1 MKANFK
7 KRLGAYLLDSII
19 LSIVLG
25 ICSSFIPASSNVIN
39 LHKQWDMEI
48 DSYLNNEISTK
59 EVINNYSMIAHDI
72 DKEQVGLSII
82 NGFFILIYFVIYPF
96 FNDGQTLGKKVFKIK
111 IKKDNGDLSMN
122 DLIVRNFIVN
132 GLLTLLVSLALIY
145 ILPSMSY
152 FITISI
158 LNFIQF
164 ILVIVSAF
172 MIIYRSDKKGIQDII
187 THTSVVER

>member
-122 DLIVRNFIVN
+122 DLIIRNFIVN

>member
-1 MKANFK
+1 MKTNFK
-7 KRLGAYLLDSII
+7 KRLGAYLLDSVI
-19 LSIVLG
+19 LSIVLA
-25 ICSSFIPASSNVIN
+25 ICSSFIPTSSNVIN
-39 LHKQWDMEI
+39 LQKQWDMEI

>member
-7 KRLGAYLLDSII
+7 KRLGAYLLDSVI
-19 LSIVLG
+19 LSIVLA
-25 ICSSFIPASSNVIN
+25 ICSSFIPTSSNVIN
-39 LHKQWDMEI
+39 LQKQWDMEI

>member
-1 MKANFK
+1 MKASFK
-7 KRLGAYLLDSII
+7 KRLGAYLIDSII
-19 LSIVLG
+19 LSIILS
-25 ICSSFIPASSNVIN
+25 IFSCLLPTSSNVVN
-39 LHKQWDMEI
+39 LEKQWDMDV

-59 EVINNYSMIAHDI
+59 EVIYNYSLIAHDI
-72 DKEQVGLSII
+72 DKENVGLSIV

-96 FNDGQTLGKKVFKIK
+96 FNDGQTFGKKIFKIK
-111 IKKDNGDLSMN
+111 IKKEDGQLSMN
-122 DLIVRNFIVN
+122 DLIIRNFIVN

-164 ILVIVSAF
+164 TLVIISAF
-172 MIIYRSDKKGIQDII
+172 MIIYRSDKKGLQDII